1 MTLIYYY
8 QFAYLNQQ
16 QKYRTL
22 TYEIVKT
29 EVILKKSKI
38 CETVKSIINRIH
50 LFMIAKTLTR

>member
-29 EVILKKSKI
+29 EVIFKKNLKY
-38 CETVKSIINRIH
+38 VKR
-50 LFMIAKTLTR
+50 